1 MKRYVAVE
9 VRYDADG
16 GMRPLSVLWDDGR
29 RFEILQVTDVRRM
42 ASLKAG
48 GTGIRYR
55 CQIGQRETD
64 LFFEDPRWFVDCRE
78 TM

>member
-29 RFEILQVTDVRRM
+29 RFEILRVTDVRRM
-42 ASLKAG
+42 ASLSDRAA
-48 GTGIRYR
+48 RSR
-55 CQIGQRETD
+55 S
-64 LFFEDPRWFVDCRE
+64 LF
-78 TM
+78 